1 MNKIFDTHSDI
12 FHNLYERLNQG
23 KKDPFKE
30 YHLDNLTKGN
40 INGGIWVVYSASDF
54 DVYEAY
60 NKALKVF
67 EPYKDN
73 YKVVLGLEGLRNVK
87 TIEEFKKMYD
97 LGVRHSSLTWN
108 EENHLATG
116 VAGNPER
123 GLTEQGKEFL
133 DFMIE
138 NNMIIDVS
146 HLNVKSFFD
155 VTNYTQKNIIA
166 SHSNAY
172 ALCPHRRNLNDDQL
186 RRLKEVD
193 GYVGVVSARNFV
205 SSDNTKKNVASLV
218 DHIEYIAKFI
228 GIDHVM
234 LGLDMMDYLDD
245 FNEHNSNLDDLV
257 THADANNIV
266 YEMIKR
272 GFKKEEIE
280 NVTYKNYLRML
291 KKVGIDYEK

>member
-1 MNKIFDTHSDI
+1 MNKIYDTHSDI
-12 FHNLYERLNQG
+12 FYNLYSRTDEG
-23 KKDPFKE
+23 KTDPFKE
-30 YHLDNLTKGN
+30 YHLENLQKGN
-40 INGGIWVVYSASDF
+40 IKGGIWVVYSDSEF
-54 DVYEAY
+54 DVYNAY
-60 NKALKVF
+60 VKALKAF
-67 EPYKDN
+67 EPYKKD
-73 YKVVLGLEGLRNVK
+73 YDVVLGLEGLRNVS
-87 TIEEFKKMYD
+87 TLDDYKKLYD

-116 VAGNPER
+116 VAGNPDR
-123 GLTEQGKEFL
+123 GLTDLGRKFL

-138 NNMIIDVS
+138 HNMIIDVS

-155 VTNYTQKNIIA
+155 VTNYTNKNIIA

-172 ALCPHRRNLNDDQL
+172 SLCNHRRNLTDEQL
-186 RRLKEVD
+186 LKLKEVD

-205 SSDNTKKNVASLV
+205 SSDDSRKNVAGLV

-245 FNEHNSNLDDLV
+245 FNDHNSNLDDLV

-266 YEMIKR
+266 YEMEKR
-272 GFKKEEIE
+272 GFSKEAIE
-280 NVTYKNYLRML
+280 NVTYKNYYRLL
-291 KKVGIDYEK
+291 EKVGIKHEK